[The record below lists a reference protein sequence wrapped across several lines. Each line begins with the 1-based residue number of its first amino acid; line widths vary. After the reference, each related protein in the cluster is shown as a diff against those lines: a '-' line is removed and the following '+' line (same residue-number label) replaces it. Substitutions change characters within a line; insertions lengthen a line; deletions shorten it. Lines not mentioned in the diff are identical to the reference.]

1 MQLVDFRLQLHYR
14 GIFIIFLIWRL
25 FMNNT
30 QKTLINQDVC
40 EQTTP
45 NLGITQSSG
54 LDHHAVYSRQRVDD
68 FRENGVVSTQSARQ
82 HKDAT
87 DLVCQKAEAYAYL
100 IRRLTPLECE
110 RLQGFPDGWTDIP
123 DASDSARYKALGNSV
138 AIPCVEFIMGR
149 IAAALRAV

>member
-1 MQLVDFRLQLHYR
+1 
-14 GIFIIFLIWRL
+14 
-25 FMNNT
+25 MNNT
-30 QKTLINQDVC
+30 QKVLKNKHIC
-40 EQTTP
+40 EQATP

-138 AIPCVEFIMGR
+138 AIPCVEFVMGR